1 MKKIG
6 LSVYGMSISKEGVE
20 KQNLNSINQK
30 GIINILTE
38 YIDMHIN
45 EYSNDRRNESLFS
58 FTQKVKEEIFD
69 DNQKL
74 VCRTLCGIIKT
85 GEYGVSSELV
95 DINTGEIYVRT
106 SEQADIMP
114 FGFCIIVPAGNID
127 TCIVVVQ
134 TIGQFGIKFALQK
147 KIQEIIRAIEPDLF
161 VSMGPVMPREYI
173 QKYFDEGIL
182 QKISMIRYEI
192 PEDMAER
199 VGINYGVAATKEE
212 RIIHKPIGFME
223 RRKNEIK
230 EWMKGQRA
238 STKIIQIEDFDYD
251 ILKFVFRLGNTE
263 KTINLNNLDKIVITE
278 DITEKV
284 QTVQGQ
290 PVFDSLKPIMI
301 ETGKSYLAG
310 QGFIAE

>member
-20 KQNLNSINQK
+20 KQNLNNINQK
-30 GIINILTE
+30 GVINILTE
-38 YIDMHIN
+38 YIDMHLD

-58 FTQKVKEEIFD
+58 FTQKVEEEIFD

-134 TIGQFGIKFALQK
+134 TIGQFGIKFTLQK

-230 EWMKGQRA
+230 E
-238 STKIIQIEDFDYD
+238 
-251 ILKFVFRLGNTE
+251 
-263 KTINLNNLDKIVITE
+263 
-278 DITEKV
+278 
-284 QTVQGQ
+284 
-290 PVFDSLKPIMI
+290 
-301 ETGKSYLAG
+301 
-310 QGFIAE
+310 